1 MQLKDKVAI
10 VTGSTQGIGE
20 AIALRFALE
29 GAKVAIVASRDQ
41 SRAEAVV
48 KQIEASNG
56 TGAAFV
62 ADCSRV
68 SDIKALS
75 AAVVSKFGRVDILVN
90 NAGIMHTA
98 PIEDTTE
105 EMWDSQIDLN
115 LKGAFFMTQAVLPE
129 FRKLGRGKVIN
140 ISSIWGIG
148 AGPNCPAYCAAKG
161 GIVNLTRALAV
172 EIGRENINVNS
183 IAPGNIATPLN
194 AHLRGEDMAPY
205 IAQMRALTPTGRDF
219 LKPEELTGTAVYLAS
234 SDSDA
239 VHGVTVPV
247 DAGWGAW

>member
-1 MQLKDKVAI
+1 MRLRDKVAI
-10 VTGSTQGIGE
+10 ITGSTQGIGE
-20 AIALRFALE
+20 AIALRFARE
-29 GAKVAIVASRDQ
+29 GAKVAIVASRDVK
-41 SRAEAVV
+41 RAEAVV
-48 KQIEASNG
+48 KKLSDENG

-68 SDIKALS
+68 SEIKALV
-75 AAVVSKFGRVDILVN
+75 AAVVKKFGQIDILVN

-105 EMWDSQIDLN
+105 EMWDAQIDLN
-115 LKGAFFMTQAVLPE
+115 LKGTFFMTQAVLPE
-129 FRKLGRGKVIN
+129 FRRLGRGKVIN

-183 IAPGNIATPLN
+183 LAPGNIATPLN
-194 AHLRGEDMAPY
+194 AHLRGPDMEAY

-219 LKPEELTGTAVYLAS
+219 LQPDEITGTAVYLAS

-239 VHGVTVPV
+239 VHGITVPV